1 LLALQNSG
9 VLAQGGT
16 IAEDGTVTGSISIT
30 TTTGGHTVTDT
41 FNMGS
46 DAAGTTGTAT
56 VNGVYNVATNKL
68 SDLMAAV
75 NQAGTDN
82 LDLTATQDA
91 GTGGI
96 FLQSKSLSDTGMGA
110 TSNTLSTSLNYTA
123 SSASAVTYTPAV
135 VVDTNGGVNN
145 ANDLLENGAMIVL
158 TGPTGP
164 ATTFVVGG
172 NSGVNTIG
180 VGMFGGQATLGQ
192 LATAIAGAGL
202 DLNAT
207 AGTGGLTITST
218 AANGAGT
225 ITVGTNTLKD
235 DYSTGTPVVTAGSG
249 PTTATSGSASINTG
263 AGMSTAGTD
272 ALGGSLVLQNG
283 SGTAVTFNLNN
294 TTTPNTS
301 SEVYLTTGANSTTT
315 GLMNAINAKT
325 ALGITASINSTTG
338 ALQLQS
344 NTTGTAITATS
355 SLTDAT
361 NASALTGGAAGNQNV
376 YSKATISLADSVGA
390 VHNSL
395 GNTSNPLTGNISITA
410 NGNTI
415 DFIMGG
421 TGASNVS
428 NLTSGSGTVTLSANN
443 STVAGLKSAIVNEG
457 ASLNVSVGVS
467 SGTNGLTGDDLLLTS
482 NVANGTTITSVSS
495 AGSLQDTLGNA
506 AATANLGSFASA
518 SDIVSGNVDYTYG
531 TNEMNLGTIAANKD
545 VTQLVNFINTGSYGS
560 ATTLSTGPDVNHV
573 HASLAS
579 GANGYQTIN
588 LTSDVYGSS
597 GDLTNGGTT
606 GTSLTDHPT
615 AATLTY
621 FSNNPYNVGVSNV
634 ATSGVYDSSIAS
646 ESHPA
651 GTSAAYASLSASRGT
666 SAGIATISYSDG
678 AGQSLSAT
686 DLSNQTDAETSLTAL
701 NKSIT
706 DVAAQDGY
714 IGAQIN
720 TLNAVSSVLS
730 TQQENVVSA
739 QNAVQATDYA
749 SATSNMSKYE
759 ILSQTGISAL
769 AQANS
774 MSQEV
779 TKLLQ

>member
-1 LLALQNSG
+1 
-9 VLAQGGT
+9 
-16 IAEDGTVTGSISIT
+16 
-30 TTTGGHTVTDT
+30 
-41 FNMGS
+41 
-46 DAAGTTGTAT
+46 
-56 VNGVYNVATNKL
+56 
-68 SDLMAAV
+68 
-75 NQAGTDN
+75 
-82 LDLTATQDA
+82 
-91 GTGGI
+91 
-96 FLQSKSLSDTGMGA
+96 
-110 TSNTLSTSLNYTA
+110 
-123 SSASAVTYTPAV
+123 
-135 VVDTNGGVNN
+135 
-145 ANDLLENGAMIVL
+145 
-158 TGPTGP
+158 
-164 ATTFVVGG
+164 
-172 NSGVNTIG
+172 
-180 VGMFGGQATLGQ
+180 
-192 LATAIAGAGL
+192 
-202 DLNAT
+202 
-207 AGTGGLTITST
+207 
-218 AANGAGT
+218 
-225 ITVGTNTLKD
+225 
-235 DYSTGTPVVTAGSG
+235 
-249 PTTATSGSASINTG
+249 
-263 AGMSTAGTD
+263 MSTAGTD

-720 TLNAVSSVLS
+720 TLNSVSSVLS